1 MQESEEQPIYEF
13 SINVTKKV
21 TKHQVHFMFWVCTL
35 LWILSVKNEP
45 KQKENQNL
53 NS

>member
-21 TKHQVHFMFWVCTL
+21 TQHQVHFMFWVCTL

-45 KQKENQNL
+45 KRKKKQNKT
-53 NS
+53 